1 MKKKN
6 KSNIYKDGIR
16 VQTRDNHLYG
26 STYYDARHPNP
37 KDLYRK
43 TYIVD
48 SNKNDELVIVKE
60 TTHRGTTDPV
70 IDSSHI
76 YYKDNLGNP
85 IKVDNIKF
93 KVKKKIRLSN
103 KNLCKL
109 KMDVF
114 ISNRNSRRNRRNVHI
129 FVKKRK

>member
-1 MKKKN
+1 MKGSLRIYNNAEPINSESKLARVVYQPSYN
-6 KSNIYKDGIR
+6 KFISSSR
-16 VQTRDNHLYG
+16 TSL
-26 STYYDARHPNP
+26 
-37 KDLYRK
+37 
-43 TYIVD
+43 
-48 SNKNDELVIVKE
+48 NKGYTISVFTEEQLKVLQDE
-60 TTHRGTTDPV
+60 
-70 IDSSHI
+70 
-76 YYKDNLGNP
+76 YKDNLGNP

-103 KNLCKL
+103 MDLCKL